1 VGINLTLVGQAITFL
16 IFVWFTMK
24 FVWPP
29 LVKAMQERQKT
40 IADGLA
46 AAVQGQQELAQA
58 EEKIQGQLR
67 ETKQQAAAIIEKAY
81 HRADQIIEEAKAQA
95 RVEGERMLDA
105 AQEEIAQSTSRAREA
120 LRKEVVTLAMQGAER
135 VLTRSI
141 DPQMHNEM
149 LQQLATDMKA

>member
-1 VGINLTLVGQAITFL
+1 MGINLTLVGQAITFL